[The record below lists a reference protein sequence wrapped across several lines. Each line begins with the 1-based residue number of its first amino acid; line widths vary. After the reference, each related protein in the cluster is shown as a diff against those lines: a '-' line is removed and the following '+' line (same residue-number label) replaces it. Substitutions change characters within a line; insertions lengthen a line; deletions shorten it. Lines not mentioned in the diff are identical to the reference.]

1 MAALPAPGLPFKF
14 QLPETLSYKILIV
27 DDEKHARLLLE
38 GMVRDYAPDMEL
50 VGSCA
55 DLDTAVAA
63 IRVQQPDLVLLDIE
77 MPGHS
82 GLELFRHFPEDEPG
96 FAVIFTT
103 AYNQYA
109 IHALRLSA
117 IDYLLKPIEPEA
129 LELALERFRKRSQ
142 RQRFD
147 HLQQNLLPE
156 NEKRIAL
163 HTAGHVRFPRF
174 SEIISLQGDGAYTRF
189 RFSDESIL
197 LVSRNLK
204 HFEELLR
211 PDDGFY
217 RCHKSWL
224 INLSHASHYDRS
236 DGGALVMDDGSRVS
250 VSQEKTR
257 ELFQLLEKR

>member
-1 MAALPAPGLPFKF
+1 MAGLPAHGLHSKYPF
-14 QLPETLSYKILIV
+14 PETLTYKILIV

-38 GMVRDYAPDMEL
+38 GMIRDYAPDMAVAE
-50 VGSCA
+50 SCV
-55 DLDTAVAA
+55 DLDSAVAA
-63 IRVQQPDLVLLDIE
+63 IRKHAPDLVLLDIE

-96 FAVIFTT
+96 FSVVFTT

-129 LELALERFRKRSQ
+129 LEMALERFRKRSHKQ
-142 RQRFD
+142 RLD
-147 HLQQNLLPE
+147 HLQQNLQPE
-156 NEKRIAL
+156 TEKRISL

-189 RFSDESIL
+189 RFSDGSQL

-211 PDDGFY
+211 PEDGFY

-224 INLSHASHYDRS
+224 INLVHASHYDRS
-236 DGGALVMDDGSRVS
+236 DGGALVMDDGTRVS

>member
-1 MAALPAPGLPFKF
+1 M
-14 QLPETLSYKILIV
+14 SYKILIV

-38 GMVRDYAPDMEL
+38 GMIRDYAPDME
-50 VGSCA
+50 VVESCA
-55 DLDTAVAA
+55 DLDAAVSA
-63 IRVQQPDLVLLDIE
+63 IKKHEPQLVLLDIE

-82 GLELFRHFPEDEPG
+82 GLELFRFFPEDEPG
-96 FAVIFTT
+96 FCVIFTT

-129 LELALERFRKRSQ
+129 LELALERFRKRSHK
-142 RQRFD
+142 QRFD
-147 HLQQNLLPE
+147 HLQQNLQAD
-156 NEKRIAL
+156 NDKRIAL
-163 HTAGHVRFPRF
+163 HTAGQVRFPRF

-189 RFSDESIL
+189 RFSDGGVL

-204 HFEELLR
+204 YFEELLR
-211 PDDGFY
+211 LEDGFY

-224 INLSHASHYDRS
+224 INLAHAGHYDRS
-236 DGGALVMDDGSRVS
+236 DGGALVMDDGTRVS

-257 ELFQLLEKR
+257 ELFQLLEKK